1 MSETDLI
8 KRLQIAAS
16 KTQSRLFRNNV
27 GQGWVGKSVHVRG
40 RTTVTLDDGDVVI
53 KNARP
58 LHSGLCVGSSDLIG
72 WHPLV
77 VTPEHIGSRLAIFT
91 AVEGKFGRGQT
102 TKEQAAFLHTVRAS
116 GGHGIIARSVDD
128 LSLLDGFSGVR
139 GESD

>member
-1 MSETDLI
+1 MSESDLI

-27 GQGWVGKSVHVRG
+27 AQSWVGKSINVHQRS
-40 RTTVTLDDGDVVI
+40 TVTLERGDVVI

-58 LHSGLCVGSSDLIG
+58 LHAGLCVGSSDLIG

-77 VTPEHIGSRLAIFT
+77 VTPEHLGARLAIFT
-91 AVEGKFGRGQT
+91 AIEGKFGKGKT
-102 TKEQAAFLHTVRAS
+102 TKEQAAFLHTVRLS
-116 GGHGIIARSVDD
+116 GGHGIIARDVAD
-128 LSLLDGFSGVR
+128 LALLDGFSGVR